1 MGDTSSESGA
11 DQPALPSNHL
21 SARWP
26 LWLAVFLF
34 CFAGASVAYFT
45 TKPLYRSDI
54 IFEFSP
60 TRGTTQENLAR
71 SAADLDFASG
81 QAYIARSDRVVGAAM
96 NNRAW
101 KALGRP
107 ATPRSAITFAERVEA
122 QAIPGGALRLSFYDA
137 DAKAAQV
144 GAGAVGEE
152 YGSLYRNSDRLD
164 VLYKRQSLFAS
175 DVARL
180 HAMIIE
186 AADEFRG
193 ADLAVVQ
200 TFWTQ
205 EALRLERE
213 MHNAETAAL
222 VSTTRPSTAPTRP
235 LAKVLA
241 ERHEA
246 ALAQTRRAGAAVL
259 KVREL
264 DKRREAA
271 EQESLRLV
279 HRTNELSLDGGHPW
293 RMTVLQSAHLPLKL
307 AIDHRVRNAAWSALG
322 SFIGFFILRRIWRT
336 WRERRRVVLART
348 AFPLIITHTP
358 KAKPVIPIEAGAA
371 GGI

>member
-1 MGDTSSESGA
+1 M
-11 DQPALPSNHL
+11 LPSNDP

-45 TKPLYRSDI
+45 TKPLYRSDA
-54 IFEFSP
+54 IFEFDL
-60 TRGTTQENLAR
+60 TRGATQENPAH
-71 SAADLDFASG
+71 SAADLDFVKG
-81 QAYIARSDRVVGAAM
+81 QAYVARSIRVVEAAM
-96 NNRAW
+96 SSRSW

-122 QAIPGGALRLSFYDA
+122 EAIPGGVLRLSFYDA
-137 DAKAAQV
+137 DAKAAQI

-180 HAMIIE
+180 DAKIIE

-213 MHNAETAAL
+213 VHNAEIAAL
-222 VSTTRPSTAPTRP
+222 VSMTQPSTASTRP
-235 LAKVLA
+235 LATVLA

-246 ALAQTRRAGAAVL
+246 ALVQTERVGRAIL

-279 HRTNELSLDGGHPW
+279 HRINELSLDGGHPW
-293 RMTVLQSAHLPLKL
+293 RMIVVQSAHLPLAP
-307 AIDHRVRNAAWSALG
+307 AIDHRIRNAAWSALG
-322 SFIGFFILRRIWRT
+322 SLIGFFILRRIWRI

-348 AFPLIITHTP
+348 AFPVIITHSP
-358 KAKPVIPIEAGAA
+358 KPKPVIPIDAVPAVELT
-371 GGI
+371 